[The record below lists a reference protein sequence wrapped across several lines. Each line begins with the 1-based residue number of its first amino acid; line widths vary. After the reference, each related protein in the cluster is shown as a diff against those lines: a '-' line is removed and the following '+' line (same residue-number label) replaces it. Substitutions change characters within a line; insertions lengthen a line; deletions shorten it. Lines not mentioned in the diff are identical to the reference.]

1 MTLFQALLLGVVQGL
16 TEFLPVSS
24 SAHLVVVQ
32 HLFGFT
38 EPMVFFDVVL
48 HLGTLVALFVY
59 FAGDIAHLLRDSL
72 YGISYLLHRKPM
84 KDIAE
89 IAPHSR
95 WALGILAASV
105 PTGLLG
111 IFFKDWFE
119 SLFGSL
125 QAVGLA
131 LLGTTAI
138 LWLTRY
144 FQKDRRGIDSARY
157 RDFLAI
163 GLFQGIAIIPGIS
176 RSGATI
182 AAALFLGLRREDAFR
197 FSFLLAIPAILGA
210 GLVEL
215 KDGITGW
222 AWGWPVLAT
231 GFLASASFGYASLFF
246 LSRVTRSGKL
256 HLFALYT
263 LAFGCIVFFLSIG
276 PK

>member
-1 MTLFQALLLGVVQGL
+1 MTLFQALLLGMVQGL

-32 HLFGFT
+32 HLLRFS
-38 EPMVFFDVVL
+38 EPMIFFDVVL
-48 HLGTLVALFVY
+48 HLGTLVGLCVY
-59 FAGDIAHLLRDSL
+59 FSGDLAHLIRDSL

-95 WALGILAASV
+95 WALGILTASV
-105 PTGLLG
+105 PTGILG
-111 IFFKDWFE
+111 IVFKDWFE

-125 QAVGLA
+125 QAVALA

-144 FQKDRRGIDSARY
+144 FQKDQRGIDTARY
-157 RDFLAI
+157 RDFLLI

-210 GLVEL
+210 CLLEFKEGMTAWEW
-215 KDGITGW
+215 GW
-222 AWGWPVLAT
+222 APLGA
-231 GFLASASFGYASLFF
+231 GFLTAAIFGYVSLLF
-246 LSRVTRSGKL
+246 LARVIQKGKI
-256 HLFALYT
+256 HLFSIYT
-263 LAFGCIVFFLSIG
+263 LAFSCLVFLLSARLG
-276 PK
+276 